1 MKTTKKIVA
10 LALAVIMAISLIA
23 CGGNTDNSPD
33 PTPDP
38 SIIQMPE
45 GSTFSVKFM
54 DVDNGDAA
62 LVECDGKYVLINGGN
77 KKASQKMYAVLK
89 ENEISHLEYVIALN
103 TLEKDIGG
111 LAGALN
117 YATAGMTFAAVD
129 NLDEDAFNDFKK
141 YADKTAAVSQC
152 QKLVTDTSWGLL
164 KLNLLL

>member
-33 PTPDP
+33 PTPDTN
-38 SIIQMPE
+38 IIQMPE

-77 KKASQKMYAVLK
+77 AGFLG
-89 ENEISHLEYVIALN
+89 IA
-103 TLEKDIGG
+103 GG
-111 LAGALN
+111 LELHRLAVKKHFALFCLVHTHN
-117 YATAGMTFAAVD
+117 HF
-129 NLDEDAFNDFKK
+129 DE
-141 YADKTAAVSQC
+141 C
-152 QKLVTDTSWGLL
+152 
-164 KLNLLL
+164 